1 MVQMDEHRAEQSAPK
16 ERARRFRVTRR
27 VKSRGRPGRIETRE
41 ERELR
46 ELAEMGE
53 DADRGTPEHDAALR
67 AGCMS
72 MVRVAALFFLIMIVS
87 IIITWATR

>member
-1 MVQMDEHRAEQSAPK
+1 MGEHREGQSAPNQK
-16 ERARRFRVTRR
+16 ARRFRVTRR
-27 VKSRGRPGRIETRE
+27 VKTRGTPARIETRE

-53 DADRGTPEHDAALR
+53 DADRGTPEHDRELR
-67 AGCMS
+67 AGCMA
-72 MVRVAALFFLIMIVS
+72 MVRVVALFFVVMILS

>member
-1 MVQMDEHRAEQSAPK
+1 MGDQQNGHSAPGGK
-16 ERARRFRVTRR
+16 ARRFRVTRR
-27 VKSRGRPGRIETRE
+27 VKSRGTPGHIETRE

-53 DADRGTPEHDAALR
+53 DADRGTPEQDAALR

-72 MVRVAALFFLIMIVS
+72 MVRVVALFFIVVVLS
-87 IIITWATR
+87 IVITWMSR